1 MQDKQQPLPENT
13 NPRKRKGETIS
24 ELAHRHLRDEK
35 HTTTDEEL
43 RNATV
48 ELSDT
53 VEAQDKSLYEVD
65 NSTILPSGSDDLGA
79 NNEGKTGGENDS
91 PLPNPYSV
99 LSK

>member
-1 MQDKQQPLPENT
+1 MQNKQTPLPENT
-13 NPRKRKGETIS
+13 NPKKGKAETIS

-48 ELSDT
+48 ELSDDVHT
-53 VEAQDKSLYEVD
+53 QDESLYEVD
-65 NSTILPSGSDDLGA
+65 NTTVIPSSKDELSTNNNVKSSDRD
-79 NNEGKTGGENDS
+79 NDS
-91 PLPNPYSV
+91 VPNPYSV

>member
-1 MQDKQQPLPENT
+1 MQNKQTPLPENSK
-13 NPRKRKGETIS
+13 PKKSKGETIS

-48 ELSDT
+48 ELSDSA
-53 VEAQDKSLYEVD
+53 EPQDASLFDVD
-65 NSTILPSGSDDLGA
+65 NTTVIPSASDDVQSID
-79 NNEGKTGGENDS
+79 EDVKSDKGEDS
-91 PLPNPYSV
+91 VPNPYSV